1 MAQGR
6 YDAGL
11 MKRGEEARRLIR
23 HGEDPVRMLLAVV
36 WPDHDW
42 AESAFNTQLTDC
54 PRCSGSTVGCEECGS
69 TGLVTVARRKLLAV
83 EDLAAA
89 VYEAA

>member
-42 AESAFNTQLTDC
+42 AEGAFNTRLTDC
-54 PRCSGSTVGCEECGS
+54 PRCSGTVGCEECGS
-69 TGLVTVARRKLLAV
+69 TGLVSVARRKVLAI

-89 VYEAA
+89 VYQAA